1 MAQVQEIWN
10 KLNPRERLTG
20 IGALLI
26 ILGWIVGL
34 TARGLGIGSL
44 GLLGAVAVLVVLYL
58 KYANPDIKWPIAV
71 SLIVLAVAAIV
82 ALGAVLNLLD
92 WFAYLGILGISGL
105 LALALY
111 VIGALLMVWG
121 AWQEYQVEK
130 PALPNMSASSTSS
143 APPAAAPPP
152 TAAPPPA
159 SAAPA
164 APAEAPPHRS
174 TGRFHRNPALG
185 ASADLEQLE
194 RRHDLGTPSRHHTG
208 RAELTAR
215 PRHVCRADRRATML
229 RRT

>member
-20 IGALLI
+20 IGALVI

-58 KYANPDIKWPIAV
+58 KYANPDIKWPIHV
-71 SLIVLAVAAIV
+71 SLIILADCRDRRPRR
-82 ALGAVLNLLD
+82 GADAPRLVRLPRHPRHQRP
-92 WFAYLGILGISGL
+92 
-105 LALALY
+105 ALARPVRHRRAADGVGRVAGVPGGEAGVAEHVGQLG
-111 VIGALLMVWG
+111 VHRLR
-121 AWQEYQVEK
+121 
-130 PALPNMSASSTSS
+130 PRR
-143 APPAAAPPP
+143 APPAASARAGRACGSPARG
-152 TAAPPPA
+152 TGRSGRGAAVGA
-159 SAAPA
+159 SAA
-164 APAEAPPHRS
+164 
-174 TGRFHRNPALG
+174 
-185 ASADLEQLE
+185 LEQLE
-194 RRHDLGTPSRHHTG
+194 RRHDLGTSSRHHTG